1 MFADKKQK
9 AIEQFHE
16 YLAACD
22 TLYATKKQGGGDCE
36 LSANNLEKKMGR
48 MADGYQY
55 HLRIP
60 PKRGEISSSKQGTE
74 RVVIKKPLN
83 PHIEQ

>member
-36 LSANNLEKKMGR
+36 LSANNLEKKWEEWQTATNTIYEFLLKGVK
-48 MADGYQY
+48 Y
-55 HLRIP
+55 HHQN
-60 PKRGEISSSKQGTE
+60 K
-74 RVVIKKPLN
+74 
-83 PHIEQ
+83 EQKE